1 SACGT
6 AWDEQAG
13 SWNQKMFPEDYLS
26 FQFQVT
32 PYENALNLIVNPSFA
47 DGGSGWDVELDLAT
61 FTPLGVRLFT
71 DGIDIRVNYSLNSNQ
86 YYLVTVSGYLLSDN
100 DLPISMSLTNVS
112 EDVNF
117 FISQEGGESYSFYVQ
132 STTGK
137 IGIKRNANEG
147 DIIPNT
153 SIVLEYVTAMPIE
166 LPSISIIDLAG
177 ANIELITNATYEPPY
192 LNVLYKP
199 SNEVVNVGIF
209 QIKVTYACDEAEVV
223 TYISEAIQ
231 IIPADNCFIQ

>member
-1 SACGT
+1 
-6 AWDEQAG
+6 
-13 SWNQKMFPEDYLS
+13 
-26 FQFQVT
+26 
-32 PYENALNLIVNPSFA
+32 
-47 DGGSGWDVELDLAT
+47 
-61 FTPLGVRLFT
+61 
-71 DGIDIRVNYSLNSNQ
+71 
-86 YYLVTVSGYLLSDN
+86 
-100 DLPISMSLTNVS
+100 
-112 EDVNF
+112 
-117 FISQEGGESYSFYVQ
+117 YSFYVQ

-177 ANIELITNATYEPPY
+177 TNIELITNATYEPPY

-209 QIKVTYACDEAEVV
+209 QIKVTYACDEEEVV
-223 TYISEAIQ
+223 TYVSEAIQ
-231 IIPADNCFIQ
+231 IIPADNCFIQIGGCGNVNVIQGSFIPFLRLESKIVADRPFVYERFITRRTSGRYRMNYGRASKAFTFSTVVIPEHVRDFLYLLPLCDKVVIKRGEGVQQEYFCDEDPDSPSFLTGSDDLDRKSVV